1 MTELKELNKAAIGA
15 RVRERRELLGLS
27 REELASRLGVT
38 AKFVGDVEYGEKGI
52 STKNLYRLKQIR
64 GVGADFL
71 LEGMEEGVS
80 EDQEKAVLQENIMGS
95 LSICS
100 AKQLGVMEQITQLYV
115 EGIVRD
121 ESEE

>member
-27 REELASRLGVT
+27 REELAARLGVT

-52 STKNLYRLKQIR
+52 STKNLYRLKQIL

>member
-52 STKNLYRLKQIR
+52 STKNLYRLKQI
-64 GVGADFL
+64 VGADFL

>member
-27 REELASRLGVT
+27 KEELASRLGVT

-52 STKNLYRLKQIR
+52 STKNLYRLKQIL

-71 LEGMEEGVS
+71 LEGMEEERIGL
-80 EDQEKAVLQENIMGS
+80 DAS
-95 LSICS
+95 LHH
-100 AKQLGVMEQITQLYV
+100 
-115 EGIVRD
+115 
-121 ESEE
+121 EEAYHL